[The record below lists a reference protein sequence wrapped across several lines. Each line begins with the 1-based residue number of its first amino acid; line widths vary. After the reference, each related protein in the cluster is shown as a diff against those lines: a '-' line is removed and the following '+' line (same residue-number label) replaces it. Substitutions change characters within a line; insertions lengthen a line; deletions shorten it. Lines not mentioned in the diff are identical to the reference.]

1 MYVGLAKQS
10 PEIYMLHIAMTLNNL
25 ASAEYRNQEARQE
38 FEEALKIYESFANQ
52 DFSLS
57 FRLSL
62 SA

>member
-25 ASAEYRNQEARQE
+25 ASAKYRNQGARQK

-52 DFSLS
+52 DSV
-57 FRLSL
+57 
-62 SA
+62 